1 MGKKK
6 ETISLID
13 TFSEFNELKNID
25 KATMISV
32 LEESFRSVIAKS
44 VGTDEN
50 FDIIINPDKGDLEIW
65 RNRTIVEDAELQNP
79 NMEISLSEAHKIDD
93 DFEVGE
99 EVTDELHLEDFGR
112 RTILNLRQTLA
123 SKILELEKDNLYN
136 KYKEKVGEIVS
147 GEVYQVW
154 KKELLLLDDEHNELI
169 LPKTEQIP
177 SDFFRKG
184 EHVRAIVARV
194 ENKNNNP
201 KIILSR
207 TSPIF
212 LERLFEMEIPEI
224 NDGLITIKGI
234 ARIPGER
241 AKVAVEAYDDRIDP
255 VGACVGMKGF
265 RIHGI
270 VRELR
275 NENIDVINYTNNTNL
290 FIQRALSPAKINSIS
305 VKDEE
310 RRAEVFLYPEEVSLA
325 IGKGGAN
332 IKLASML
339 TGYNIEVFREIDDFD
354 EEDIYLD
361 EFRDEIDDWVIDS
374 LKRIGCS
381 TAKNVLAMPRERLI
395 KEADLEED
403 TVDEILDILRYEF
416 EDEEDIYLDEF
427 RDEID
432 DWVIDSLKRIGCST
446 AKNVLA
452 MPRERLIKEADLEE
466 DTVDEILDILRYEFE
481 DEEDITTE
489 EQDN

>member
-65 RNRTIVEDAELQNP
+65 RNRVIVEDNELQNP
-79 NMEISLSEAHKIDD
+79 NMEISLTEAHKIDE

-99 EVTDELHLEDFGR
+99 EVTDELQLEDFGR

-194 ENKNNNP
+194 EK
-201 KIILSR
+201 
-207 TSPIF
+207 
-212 LERLFEMEIPEI
+212 
-224 NDGLITIKGI
+224 
-234 ARIPGER
+234 
-241 AKVAVEAYDDRIDP
+241 
-255 VGACVGMKGF
+255 
-265 RIHGI
+265 
-270 VRELR
+270 
-275 NENIDVINYTNNTNL
+275 
-290 FIQRALSPAKINSIS
+290 
-305 VKDEE
+305 
-310 RRAEVFLYPEEVSLA
+310 
-325 IGKGGAN
+325 
-332 IKLASML
+332 
-339 TGYNIEVFREIDDFD
+339 
-354 EEDIYLD
+354 
-361 EFRDEIDDWVIDS
+361 
-374 LKRIGCS
+374 
-381 TAKNVLAMPRERLI
+381 
-395 KEADLEED
+395 
-403 TVDEILDILRYEF
+403 
-416 EDEEDIYLDEF
+416 
-427 RDEID
+427 
-432 DWVIDSLKRIGCST
+432 
-446 AKNVLA
+446 
-452 MPRERLIKEADLEE
+452 
-466 DTVDEILDILRYEFE
+466 
-481 DEEDITTE
+481 
-489 EQDN
+489 